1 MGETG
6 EGRWEKEEMLSY
18 MREKKFICKNYELIP
33 ADNRTLLALDSGKSV
48 FAKLYQRVL

>member
-6 EGRWEKEEMLSY
+6 EGRWEKEEMLNY
-18 MREKKFICKNYELIP
+18 MREQKFISMKYDSIP
-33 ADNRTLLALDSGKSV
+33 ADNRTLLPLIPAGQ